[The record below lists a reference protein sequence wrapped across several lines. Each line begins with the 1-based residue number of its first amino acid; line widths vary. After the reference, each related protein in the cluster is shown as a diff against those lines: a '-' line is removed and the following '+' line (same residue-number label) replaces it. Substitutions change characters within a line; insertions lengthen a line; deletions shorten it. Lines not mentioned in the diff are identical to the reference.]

1 MFVQQK
7 KKILKVL
14 TELQEFASSLW
25 ALRHESTGF
34 SAKGECLTCSH
45 VLIYYCTCL

>member
-1 MFVQQK
+1 M
-7 KKILKVL
+7 L

-25 ALRHESTGF
+25 ALWHEEHKLLCH
-34 SAKGECLTCSH
+34 KGECLTCSH